1 MFSIRLFKRERF
13 PPALLFRSVLLSTL
27 LLFNFVIVAQT
38 LFSGIWEGTLKAGT
52 EIRMVFRISTDSAGA
67 YQATLESPD
76 QGSIAVK
83 ASQVRLIED
92 SVFIEIRQ
100 FNAKYSGK
108 IIGDS
113 INGRFIQGTGFPL
126 NLKKVNQPTVKI
138 RPQTPVPPFPYKTEE
153 LIYQNDKKT
162 ISYGATITIPQGN
175 GPFAAVLLL
184 TGSGQQNRDEEIV
197 GHKPFA
203 VIADHLT
210 RNGFIVLRVDD
221 RGTGKTTGE
230 VFKSTTADYADD
242 AKVSLNY
249 LQTRKEVDK
258 KRIGLIGHSEGGMIA
273 QIIAAARKDIKF
285 IVMLAGPGIP
295 TLKLMEEQNEAILA
309 KNGLTDEYMAPYLS
323 LYTSILKTILAS
335 DSASAA
341 AKVKTVVNS
350 WIESTPKNIVAATTG
365 IRDEASKENFIR
377 QSVSQLGTAWFRY
390 FLSYDPASNLGK
402 ITANVLALNGSED
415 IQVISKTNLA
425 AIDSI
430 LKKGKSS
437 KFEVKEMAGMNH
449 LFQECKKCTLS
460 EYSELDQT
468 ISPAVL
474 DKITGWMK
482 SVL

>member
-1 MFSIRLFKRERF
+1 MI
-13 PPALLFRSVLLSTL
+13 FRV
-27 LLFNFVIVAQT
+27 
-38 LFSGIWEGTLKAGT
+38 
-52 EIRMVFRISTDSAGA
+52 STDSAGA

-83 ASQVRLIED
+83 ASQVKLTED

-113 INGRFIQGTGFPL
+113 INGKFIQGMGFPL

-153 LIYQNDKKT
+153 LIYENDKKT

-184 TGSGQQNRDEEIV
+184 TGSGQQNRDEEMM
-197 GHKPFA
+197 GHKPFS

-230 VFKSTTADYADD
+230 VLNSTTADFADD
-242 AKVSLNY
+242 ANVSLNY
-249 LQTRKEVDK
+249 LLTRKEVDK
-258 KRIGLIGHSEGGMIA
+258 KRVGLIGHSEGGMIA
-273 QIIAAARKDIKF
+273 QIIAAKRKDIKF

-295 TLKLMEEQNEAILA
+295 TLKLMEEQNEAVLVKA
-309 KNGLTDEYMAPYLS
+309 GLPAEYRAPYLS
-323 LYTSILKTILAS
+323 LYVSILKTIVAS
-335 DSASAA
+335 DSSTAA
-341 AKVKTVVNS
+341 DKVKTVVNS
-350 WIESTPKNIVAATTG
+350 WIESTPKNIVTATTG
-365 IRDEASKENFIR
+365 IRDETSKENFIR
-377 QSVSQLGTAWFRY
+377 QFVGQVGTPWYRY
-390 FLSYDPASNLGK
+390 FLSYDPAINLGK
-402 ITANVLALNGSED
+402 ITASVLALNGSED

-425 AIDSI
+425 AIDST
-430 LKKGKSS
+430 LKKGKTG
-437 KFEVKEMAGMNH
+437 KFEVKEMEGMNH

-460 EYSELDQT
+460 EYSQLDQT
-468 ISPAVL
+468 ISPIVL

-482 SVL
+482 SIL